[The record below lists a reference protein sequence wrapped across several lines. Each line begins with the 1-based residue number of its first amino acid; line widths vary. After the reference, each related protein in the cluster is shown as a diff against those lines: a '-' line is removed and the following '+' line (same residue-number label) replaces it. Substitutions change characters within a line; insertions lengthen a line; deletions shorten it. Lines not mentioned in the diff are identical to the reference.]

1 MRGRKHIRTSKS
13 KKYFRSAADRVHKFN
28 IQHKPMRGGYRL

>member
-1 MRGRKHIRTSKS
+1 MKGRKSMRQSKS

-28 IQHKPMRGGYRL
+28 LQHKPMRGGYRL